1 MTPTSPLTLRE
12 GDAKAFFDAPFGGYP
27 ERVGYVSPMKG
38 DVLKM
43 LDPAQNPLWLAGNP
57 FRFWT
62 AHRHGKPIGR
72 IIAHMHRQSNERWGW
87 NRMQFG
93 FFDCADYP
101 EAGQMLLG
109 AAEAFAREHGAAE
122 LVGNF
127 NLTAM
132 QQCGVMTGGFGNP
145 AYTDM
150 IVGAPW
156 LPGML
161 EAAGFAPY
169 FPMTTFEVDL
179 TKAKVPVPP
188 FDPAHFTFAPIT
200 KATLPERMEEA
211 RLLLNDGFYDNPM
224 FVPLT
229 PEEFRFQAGEL
240 STILDPRLSSV
251 LKRDG
256 EPVGVILAIPDLNG
270 FLKATR
276 SRIGLTTPWHFL
288 RYRMNRKRAVLIF
301 YSVARAAHSQGIMG
315 GMIAHALGRVR
326 DAGYETV
333 GGTWIADENP
343 ASLRQVEKLG
353 GRALHKLHLFRK
365 ELA

>member
-1 MTPTSPLTLRE
+1 MTLTLHE
-12 GDAKAFFDAPFGGYP
+12 GDAREFFEAPFNAYP
-27 ERVGYVSPMKG
+27 GSVGYVSPLRRDIMR
-38 DVLKM
+38 M
-43 LDPAQNPLWLAGNP
+43 LDPSQNPLWLAGNP

-62 AHRHGKPIGR
+62 VHRDGRPIGR

-87 NRMQFG
+87 NRAQFG
-93 FFDCADYP
+93 FFDCADDA
-101 EAGQMLLG
+101 EAGRMLLD
-109 AAEAFAREHGAAE
+109 AATGFAREQGADE

-132 QQCGVMTGGFGNP
+132 QQCGVMTGGFGEQ

-179 TKAKVPVPP
+179 TRVNVPVPP
-188 FDPAHFTFAPIT
+188 LDPARFEFAPIKQST
-200 KATLPERMEEA
+200 FPERMEEA
-211 RLLLNDGFYDNPM
+211 RLLLNDGFHDNPM

-229 PEEFRFQAGEL
+229 PEEFQFQAGEL

-256 EPVGVILAIPDLNG
+256 VPLGVIIAIPDLNG

-276 SRIGLTTPWHFL
+276 SRFGITTPWHFL

-301 YSVARAAHSQGIMG
+301 YSVARKAHSQGIMG
-315 GMIAHALGRVR
+315 AMIAHTLGRVKA
-326 DAGYETV
+326 AGYETV
-333 GGTWIADENP
+333 GGTWISDENP

-353 GRALHKLHLFRK
+353 GRSLHKLHLFRK
-365 ELA
+365 DLT

>member
-1 MTPTSPLTLRE
+1 MSLTLRE
-12 GDAKAFFDAPFGGYP
+12 GDPRAFFDAPFHAYP
-27 ERVGYVSPMKG
+27 ERVGYVSP
-38 DVLKM
+38 LKRDIERM
-43 LDPAQNPLWLAGNP
+43 LDPAQNPLWIAGNP

-62 AHRHGKPIGR
+62 VHRADGAPIGR
-72 IIAHMHRQSNERWGW
+72 IVAHLHRQSNARWGW
-87 NRMQFG
+87 DRAQFG
-93 FFDCADYP
+93 FFDCADDP
-101 EAGQMLLG
+101 AAARMLLD
-109 AAEAFAREHGAAE
+109 AAEGFAREQGMAE

-132 QQCGVMTGGFGNP
+132 QQCGVMTGGFGET

-150 IVGAPW
+150 IVGPPW

-161 EAAGFAPY
+161 EAHGFERF

-179 TKAKVPVPP
+179 RGAGNPEVRL
-188 FDPAHFTFAPIT
+188 DPARYAFAPIRKDT
-200 KATLPERMEEA
+200 FPERMEEA
-211 RLLLNDGFYDNPM
+211 RLLLNDGFADNPM

-229 PEEFRFQAGEL
+229 PEEFQFQAGEL

-256 EPVGVILAIPDLNG
+256 APVGVIIAIPDLNG

-301 YSVARAAHSQGIMG
+301 YSVTRAAHGEGIMG
-315 GMIAHALGRVR
+315 AMLAHTLGRVR
-326 DAGYETV
+326 AAGYESV

-343 ASLRQVEKLG
+343 ASLRQVEKMH
-353 GRALHKLHLFRK
+353 GRVLHKLHLFRK
-365 ELA
+365 VLA